1 MACMAIHSTAAE
13 MAIKKHKCQPDGG
26 ARGKP
31 GDHQSQEKEPR
42 MYQILQAIYPH
53 IPEAT
58 VASQTWLEQGQGY
71 FLKQSIEKKLQYCI
85 YTINKKN

>member
-42 MYQILQAIYPH
+42 MCQIL
-53 IPEAT
+53 
-58 VASQTWLEQGQGY
+58 
-71 FLKQSIEKKLQYCI
+71 
-85 YTINKKN
+85 